1 MASVATLRARL
12 ESSLPERL
20 SSTLLL
26 RERAA
31 PLTVSTG
38 VSALDA
44 LTGGLPCGALSEI
57 AGPASSGRT
66 GVMLAALAGATRRQ
80 EVCALVDASDSFDP
94 ASAAAAGVDL
104 ERLLWVRC
112 SDMPRQK
119 FRVAR
124 TAVGRREPG
133 SPANTGFSFGAVLEQ
148 VLKVTDLLLQGGGF
162 GMVVLDLGDIPPESA
177 RRVPL
182 TSWFRF
188 RRAVEPTATVLLL
201 VEQEPC
207 AKTCAS
213 LVMRLE
219 REAVCAGDS
228 APDLTSLCDNS
239 RYESGVAEEARTCPK
254 SSPTGATQFSPGRK
268 RWGKWEIDPSPA
280 VGVPAEH
287 RFCAR
292 WGGVGATQVLTQTL
306 TPWRIVAHGGP
317 AVPENNAVSHAVLL
331 RGMCLRAEVVRSSTP
346 LRAKTARNGDPGS
359 TQRKPV
365 QSASAH
371 FELRT
376 AW

>member
-1 MASVATLRARL
+1 MSSAAVTPLNPKPALAGRSGSALRARL
-12 ESSLPERL
+12 ESSLNERL

-26 RERAA
+26 RERIAPPTVPTGIAA
-31 PLTVSTG
+31 F
-38 VSALDA
+38 DA

-104 ERLLWVRC
+104 KRLLWIRC
-112 SDMPRQK
+112 DGQSNSPRRK
-119 FRVAR
+119 VEASHAR
-124 TAVGRREPG
+124 SGRGNP
-133 SPANTGFSFGAVLEQ
+133 GFSTNPNFAFGGALEQ

-162 GMVVLDLGDIPPESA
+162 GMVVLDLGDIPMESA

-213 LVMRLE
+213 LVVRLQ
-219 REAVCAGDS
+219 REAVCASEPLLWPS
-228 APDLTSLCDNS
+228 AAVQNEAGFSICPEKKNS
-239 RYESGVAEEARTCPK
+239 
-254 SSPTGATQFSPGRK
+254 SS
-268 RWGKWEIDPSPA
+268 
-280 VGVPAEH
+280 VPANH
-287 RFCAR
+287 
-292 WGGVGATQVLTQTL
+292 
-306 TPWRIVAHGGP
+306 
-317 AVPENNAVSHAVLL
+317 AVSHAAIL
-331 RGMCLRAEVVRSSTP
+331 REVHFRAEVERSW
-346 LRAKTARNGDPGS
+346 A
-359 TQRKPV
+359 QRKPA
-365 QSASAH
+365 QAAGTR
-371 FELRT
+371 FELST
-376 AW
+376 SFG